1 MRLHTAMMLAGVVL
15 VAGCGGGG
23 GGGGGSGSQRQAPQL
38 SFPEDTVQDRTI
50 DIVSAYPALSFSQP
64 LSVQRAPGDDTHLYV
79 AQQGGL
85 IRVFDARTPSTATS
99 NVFLDLTDRT
109 RINGEQGLLG
119 LAFDPD
125 FATNGFVYVNYSAN
139 HNPDVSAGDSVI
151 ARFTVPD
158 REARV
163 ADRDSEVQLLRFV
176 DRFSNHNG
184 GDLAFGPDKLLYIST
199 GDGGGSNDPDNNA
212 QNIEDLRGKIL
223 RIFPR
228 GTPAEVVPQDNPFV
242 GTAGRDEIWAY
253 GLRNPFRMSFD
264 GARLWVGD
272 VGQNAIEEID
282 LIVKGGNYGWRKFE
296 GTRLNMPDD
305 PAIPSAIPPI
315 YQYGRTEG
323 TTITGGR
330 VYRGGAI
337 PALVGRYVYGDFGA
351 GTVWALSETDGVATD
366 NVRIGQVPN
375 PSSFGLDL
383 DGEILITAYD
393 GKLYRPIPAAG
404 GGGAFPQTLSQTG
417 LFADLATLR
426 PSRGV
431 IPYEPNAPF
440 WSDGATKRR
449 WLAVPG
455 TTARI
460 TFSETGNW
468 EFPVGTVTVKHFE
481 IRLANGGTKRLETRV
496 FLNTANDGWQ
506 GYTYRWNDAG
516 TDATLLPGADTVE
529 LAVDDGNG
537 GTRNQTYAFPSRTQ
551 CHQCHTA
558 AAGKVLGI
566 RTAQLNRGG
575 DASPLV
581 ELDQAGY
588 FDRAIGDPATLPAL
602 ADPFGGAN
610 LESRARAYLETNCA
624 QCHQPGGP
632 TPVDMDL
639 RASTPIEQTQTV
651 GVMGQGSSVG
661 GATVRIVAG
670 DKDTSLVW
678 TRMNSLVEGQR
689 MPPLSSHVIDAR
701 GLELI
706 GQWIDA
712 GAH

>member
-1 MRLHTAMMLAGVVL
+1 MRLHSAMVLAGVML
-15 VAGCGGGG
+15 LTGCGGGG
-23 GGGGGSGSQRQAPQL
+23 GGSGGSGLQRQAPQL

-64 LSVQRAPGDDTHLYV
+64 LSVQRAPGDATHLYV
-79 AQQGGL
+79 AQQDGL
-85 IRVFDARTPSTATS
+85 IRVFDASHPSSATS
-99 NVFLDLTDRT
+99 SVFLDLTDRT
-109 RINGEQGLLG
+109 RSNGEQGLLG

-125 FATNGFVYVNYSAN
+125 YGTNGFVYVNYSAN

-158 REARV
+158 RNARV
-163 ADRDSEVQLLRFV
+163 ADRDSEVQLLRFA

-199 GDGGGSNDPDNNA
+199 GDGGGINDPDNNA

-228 GTPAEVVPQDNPFV
+228 GTPADIVPDDNPFV

-264 GARLWVGD
+264 GDRLWVGD
-272 VGQNAIEEID
+272 VGQNTIEEID
-282 LIVKGGNYGWRKFE
+282 LIVRGGNYGWRKFE
-296 GTRLNMPDD
+296 GTRLNVADD
-305 PAIPSAIPPI
+305 PDIPHAIPPI
-315 YQYGRTEG
+315 HQYGRTEG
-323 TTITGGR
+323 TTVTGGR
-330 VYRGGAI
+330 VYRGSAI
-337 PALVGRYVYGDFGA
+337 PALVGRYVYGDFGL
-351 GTVWALSETDGVATD
+351 GTVWALSETSGVATD

-375 PSSFGLDL
+375 PSSFGLGL

-404 GGGAFPQTLSQTG
+404 GGGTFPQTLSQTG

-426 PSRGV
+426 PARGV
-431 IPYEPNAPF
+431 VPYEPNAPF
-440 WSDGATKRR
+440 WSDGAIKRR
-449 WLAVPG
+449 WIAVPG

-460 TFSETGNW
+460 TFSETGDW
-468 EFPVGTVTVKHFE
+468 TFPAGTVTVKHFE
-481 IRLANGGTKRLETRV
+481 IRLANGSTKRLETRV

-516 TDATLLPGADTVE
+516 TDATLLPGADTLE

-537 GTRNQTYAFPSRTQ
+537 GTRNQTYAFPSRAQ
-551 CHQCHTA
+551 CHQCHTT

-566 RTAQLNRGG
+566 RTSQLNGG
-575 DASPLV
+575 SDGNLLV
-581 ELDQAGY
+581 ALDQAGY
-588 FDRAIGDPATLPAL
+588 FDRAVGDPASLPAL
-602 ADPFGGAN
+602 PDPFGTAS

-624 QCHQPGGP
+624 HCHRPGGP

-639 RASTPIEQTQTV
+639 RASTPIGQTQTV
-651 GVMGQGSSVG
+651 DVMGLSGTVG

-678 TRMNSLVEGQR
+678 TRMNSLVDGER

-706 GQWIDA
+706 GNWIDA
-712 GAH
+712 GAN